1 MVPSGDGAVVDEA
14 AGSQGNG
21 EKAEETQRSAGAG
34 PDSASRLIGG
44 AWFRTPRGVTT
55 SAIVLIAAQLIWR
68 ATLLRHANFFQDDYQ
83 LIEQASGQSFGWH
96 YLMQIHSVHLMPG
109 VFALVKIVTA
119 ISPYSWPW
127 AAGTTLFLQLLAGLA
142 VLRMLRALFGTRP
155 AILAPLALFLLT
167 PLTIAALGWWAAAL
181 NVLPVEIAAAMAVAA
196 HVEYLRSGKRGRAVE
211 EVAWVVAGLAFFETA
226 VTIPVL
232 LLALT
237 VCYFGPN
244 GRPGPL
250 RGALGATLRSQWRL
264 WATYVAVVAGYGA
277 LYWTSKTGAV
287 KIGTVSPVSHEA
299 LGFTGRLIFQTFVPG
314 VFGGPWQWY
323 APQQNS
329 YGWAT
334 PAGAAVWLTCIAMA
348 LVVLVTVRY
357 RARAERAWLI
367 LLGWIVVAD
376 VAPLIAG
383 RLNGLPDYQT
393 IVLFAQDT
401 RYVADAAPVLALCV
415 ALAFIPLDGETDPL
429 RRPVRF
435 PPVRRLAAVAAG
447 AAIVIASLV
456 STQQYT
462 GFLKGGQAQ
471 AYLSNAHQALR
482 SGQSLRG
489 FVDTYAMPNM
499 ILNSFGA
506 GGYASQA
513 LAPLA
518 DSAQREVMASGAVA
532 LNNAVAFAP
541 DGRLRPLVDA
551 TDASAP
557 LGPSNGFGQCAGGS
571 GPASIT
577 VSLPASLDWNL
588 YVVRLDFTDGSP
600 STVDFGFGL
609 GSRTLRLP
617 SSLHRVYFDIVGNG
631 NTMVLSN
638 IASTSGFCVSRVAVG
653 DPVFG
658 A

>member
-1 MVPSGDGAVVDEA
+1 MPAGDGAVVDEA
-14 AGSQGNG
+14 AGSTGND
-21 EKAEETQRSAGAG
+21 EKATRPADAG
-34 PDSASRLIGG
+34 PGSASRLIDG

-83 LIEQASGQSFGWH
+83 LIEQASGESFGWH

-109 VFALVKIVTA
+109 VFLLVKIVTA

-127 AAGTTLFLQLLAGLA
+127 AAVTTLVLQLLAGLA

-181 NVLPVEIAAAMAVAA
+181 NVLPAEVAAAMAVAA
-196 HVEYLRSGKRGRAVE
+196 HVDYLRGGKRGRAVA
-211 EVAWVVAGLAFFETA
+211 EVAWVVAGLLFFEKA
-226 VTIPVL
+226 VAIPVL

-237 VCYFGPN
+237 VCYFGSN

-250 RGALGATLRSQWRL
+250 RGALGATLRSHWRL
-264 WATYVAVVAGYGA
+264 WAAYAGVVAGYGV
-277 LYWTSKTGAV
+277 LYLTSKTGAV
-287 KIGTVSPVSHEA
+287 KIGTVSPVSHAA
-299 LGFTGRLIFQTFVPG
+299 LGFAGRLIFQTFVPG

-323 APQQNS
+323 APPQNS

-334 PAGAAVWLTCIAMA
+334 PAGSAVWLTCIAMA
-348 LVVLVTVRY
+348 LVVLATVRY

-367 LLGWIVVAD
+367 LLGWLVVAD
-376 VAPLIAG
+376 VAPMIAG
-383 RLNGLPDYQT
+383 RLNGLNYQT
-393 IVLFAQDT
+393 IVVFAQDT

-429 RRPVRF
+429 RKPVRF
-435 PPVRRLAAVAAG
+435 PPVRRLASVAGG
-447 AAIVIASLV
+447 AAIIVASLV

-462 GFLKGGQAQ
+462 GFLKGGEAQ
-471 AYLSNAHQALR
+471 TYLSNARQALR
-482 SGQSLRG
+482 SGQSLQG
-489 FVDTYAMPNM
+489 FVDTYAMPDM

-506 GGYASQA
+506 YGYVSQV

-518 DSAQREVMASGAVA
+518 DGAQRQAMASGAAA

-551 TDASAP
+551 TDPSAP

-571 GPASIT
+571 RPTSIT
-577 VSLPASLDWNL
+577 VSLPKSLDWSL

-600 STVDFGFGL
+600 ASVDFGFGL
-609 GSRTLRLP
+609 GSRTLKLP
-617 SSLHRVYFDIVGNG
+617 SSLHRVYFGIVGNG
-631 NTMVLSN
+631 NTVVLSK
-638 IASTSGFCVSRVAVG
+638 IASTSGFCVSRVSVG

-658 A
+658 